1 MLLSTLHDVA
11 PPRDPN
17 WSELQ
22 FRDCRLLCRPSIWS
36 PRLLGRSWDSSNLV
50 VLVAGRAVR
59 PSCWASAFP
68 GFPVYGLGL
77 VLPYEGRARPGCAFF
92 FRFWVQFSFGFR
104 GFSAEALSAR
114 LSGFAVRYPVTF
126 DSTSLAGIFCYLL
139 N

>member
-92 FRFWVQFSFGFR
+92 PVWGPVFFRFLGFFGRSIVGSAKRLR
-104 GFSAEALSAR
+104 G
-114 LSGFAVRYPVTF
+114 
-126 DSTSLAGIFCYLL
+126 SLPGHI
-139 N
+139 

>member
-59 PSCWASAFP
+59 PSCWASAYFP
-68 GFPVYGLGL
+68 GYFSGYGLGL
-77 VLPYEGRARPGCAFF
+77 VLPYEGRARPRCSC
-92 FRFWVQFSFGFR
+92 FRFWVQFSFGS

-114 LSGFAVRYPVTF
+114 LSGFAVR
-126 DSTSLAGIFCYLL
+126 SLATRNHI
-139 N
+139 

>member
-59 PSCWASAFP
+59 PSCWASAYRDP
-68 GFPVYGLGL
+68 GLLF
-77 VLPYEGRARPGCAFF
+77 RARP
-92 FRFWVQFSFGFR
+92 
-104 GFSAEALSAR
+104 R
-114 LSGFAVRYPVTF
+114 LGVAIRRQ
-126 DSTSLAGIFCYLL
+126 G
-139 N
+139 